1 MTSPRSEKGNT
12 LKGIAVSPGI
22 IIGKVRLVDR
32 SRVKILYQYLISNE
46 QVSREVKR
54 FKKAL
59 SSTRKQIL
67 SLKKKMPEQIKEH
80 AFILD
85 TQLMIMDDPK
95 ISESTVDTIRSEKM
109 NAEWALKNS
118 VQEIR
123 QLFEKM
129 ANGYIQE
136 RIHDVEY
143 VAERILR
150 NLSGIEQESLS
161 EINERVIIVA
171 HDLSPED
178 TSEMNIGRV
187 MGFVTDVGGP
197 TSHTA
202 IMAQALE
209 IPAVVG
215 LESVTQRVRDGML
228 IVVDGHTGE
237 IVLEPDDDLI
247 IFYQEKQL
255 ALEKYRTSIERIS
268 HLPAE
273 TVDGHT
279 IAVQAN
285 LELLEEVVP
294 ARDHGA
300 EGIGLYRTEFLYLR
314 RQGKGLPT
322 ERELYEDYS
331 ELAEIVAPDPVTIRT
346 LDLGGDKFSSE
357 LSLGGEMNPAL
368 GLRAIRYSLK
378 EPRIFKRQLRAILR
392 ASVHGNIRLLFPMV
406 SGVGE
411 ILETKKILREVKQDL
426 NKKRVKYTRNIE
438 VGIMIEIPS
447 AVTMADTLAK
457 HVDFFSIGTNDLIQ
471 YALAIDRI
479 NEHVA
484 HLYQPFHPAILRMIQ
499 QVVTAA
505 KKAGIKVG
513 LCGEM
518 AGDPFCTILLVGI
531 GLDELSMNAR
541 SIPIIKQIIRAV
553 SMEEAQ
559 ADLEHIMHLETAED
573 VRKYIVKRMKPLI
586 SVLDKKGYYIRVP

>member
-1 MTSPRSEKGNT
+1 MTVPRSEKGNI
-12 LKGIAVSPGI
+12 LKGIAVSSGI
-22 IIGKVRLVDR
+22 VIGKVHLVER
-32 SRVKILYQYLISNE
+32 SSVKILYQYLISDE

-59 SSTRKQIL
+59 NSTRKQFL
-67 SLKKKMPEQIKEH
+67 SLKRKMPEQIKEH

-85 TQLMIMDDPK
+85 TQLMIMDDAK
-95 ISESTVDTIRSEKM
+95 ISESTVETIRSEKM
-109 NAEWALKNS
+109 NAEWALKKS

-123 QLFEKM
+123 QLFEQM
-129 ANGYIQE
+129 DNGYIQE

-171 HDLSPED
+171 HDLSPAD
-178 TSEMNIGRV
+178 TSEMNTARV

-255 ALEKYRTSIERIS
+255 ALEQYRTSIERIS
-268 HLPAE
+268 YLPAE

-279 IAVQAN
+279 VAVQAN

-300 EGIGLYRTEFLYLR
+300 EGIGLYRTEFLFLR
-314 RQGKGLPT
+314 SQGKGLPT
-322 ERELYEDYS
+322 ERELYEDYR

-346 LDLGGDKFSSE
+346 LDIGGDKFSSD
-357 LSLGGEMNPAL
+357 LSLTGEINPAL
-368 GLRAIRYSLK
+368 GLRAIRFCLK
-378 EPRIFKRQLRAILR
+378 EPKIFRRQLRAILR
-392 ASVHGNIRLLFPMV
+392 ASAHGSIRLLFPMV
-406 SGVGE
+406 SGLSE

-426 NKKRVKYTRNIE
+426 NKKGIKYARNIK

-447 AVTMADTLAK
+447 AVTMADVFAK

-471 YALAIDRI
+471 YALAIDRG

-499 QVVTAA
+499 QVVSAA
-505 KKAGIKVG
+505 KSAGIKVA

-518 AGDPFCTILLVGI
+518 AGDPLCTIVLVGI
-531 GLDELSMNAR
+531 GLDELSMNAQ
-541 SIPIIKQIIRAV
+541 SIPIIKQIIRTI
-553 SMEEAQ
+553 SMKEAR
-559 ADLEHIMHLETAED
+559 ADLEHVMQLETAGE

-586 SVLDKKGYYIRVP
+586 AVLDKKGYYIRVS

>member
-1 MTSPRSEKGNT
+1 MTVPRSEKGNI
-12 LKGIAVSPGI
+12 LKGIAVSSGI
-22 IIGKVRLVDR
+22 VIGKVHLVER
-32 SRVKILYQYLISNE
+32 SSVKILYQYLISDE

-59 SSTRKQIL
+59 NSTRKQFL
-67 SLKKKMPEQIKEH
+67 SLKRKMPEQIKEH

-85 TQLMIMDDPK
+85 TQLMIMDDAK
-95 ISESTVDTIRSEKM
+95 ISESTVETIRSEKM
-109 NAEWALKNS
+109 NAEWALKKS

-123 QLFEKM
+123 QLFEQM
-129 ANGYIQE
+129 DNGYIQE

-171 HDLSPED
+171 HDLSPAD
-178 TSEMNIGRV
+178 TSEMNTARV

-255 ALEKYRTSIERIS
+255 ALEQYRTSIERIS
-268 HLPAE
+268 YLPAE

-300 EGIGLYRTEFLYLR
+300 EGIGLYRTEFLFLR
-314 RQGKGLPT
+314 SQGKGLPT
-322 ERELYEDYS
+322 ERELYEDYR

-346 LDLGGDKFSSE
+346 LDIGGDKFSSD
-357 LSLGGEMNPAL
+357 LSLTGEINPAL
-368 GLRAIRYSLK
+368 GLRAIRFCLK
-378 EPRIFKRQLRAILR
+378 EPKIFRRQLRAILR
-392 ASVHGNIRLLFPMV
+392 ASAHGSIRLLFPMV
-406 SGVGE
+406 SGLSE

-426 NKKRVKYTRNIE
+426 NKKGIKYARNIK
-438 VGIMIEIPS
+438 VGIMVEIPS
-447 AVTMADTLAK
+447 AVTMADALAK

-471 YALAIDRI
+471 YALAIDRG

-499 QVVTAA
+499 QVVSAA
-505 KKAGIKVG
+505 KSAGIKVA

-518 AGDPFCTILLVGI
+518 AGDPLCTIVLVGI
-531 GLDELSMNAR
+531 GLDELSMNAQ
-541 SIPIIKQIIRAV
+541 SIPIIKQIIRTI
-553 SMEEAQ
+553 SMKEAR
-559 ADLEHIMHLETAED
+559 ADLEHVMQLETAGE

-586 SVLDKKGYYIRVP
+586 AVLDKKGYYIRVS